1 MKPRILVSKCLGF
14 DACRYDG
21 GIIKDDFI
29 KRLKDYVD
37 FEVVCPEVEM
47 GLSVPRQAV
56 RMIKQDDFKLVAS
69 LSGEDH
75 TGLMKAYLDK
85 KSKVLDQTTYHG
97 AILKSRSP
105 SCGIKDVKVYKSHG
119 KVPCLEE
126 KTAGMFGGFLTSHF
140 PFLAVED
147 EGRLKNYNIREHFLT
162 RVFTSFKYEEVKSS
176 KKIKN
181 LIEFH
186 SDYKYLL
193 MAYHQSLQKEMGR
206 LIAHSKSIDETLEA
220 YEILLYKALGKP
232 LKPGRNVNMMM
243 HIFGYF
249 SDQLSREEKGFFLEQ
264 LDMYR
269 KRKIPFSVLMNLLY
283 IWVLRFDVDYLRR
296 QVIFNP
302 YPKDILDVTDSGKG
316 IK

>member
-29 KRLKDYVD
+29 KRLKDYVE

-47 GLSVPRQAV
+47 GLTVPRQAV

-75 TGLMKAYLDK
+75 THLMTSYLDK
-85 KSKVLDQTTYHG
+85 KHHELDKTKYHG

-126 KTAGMFGGFLTSHF
+126 KTSGIFGGFIIKTY
-140 PFLAVED
+140 PNLAVED

-162 RVFTSFKYEEVKSS
+162 RVFTALAFEKVKNERS
-176 KKIKN
+176 IKA
-181 LIEFH
+181 LIDFH

-193 MAYHQSLQKEMGR
+193 MAYHQSNQKKLGR
-206 LIAHSKSIDETLEA
+206 LVAHSDDIDESLRQ
-220 YEILLYKALGKP
+220 YELLLFKALENP

-249 SDQLSREEKGFFLEQ
+249 SDQLTREEKGFFLEQ

-269 KRKIPFSVLMNLLY
+269 KRKLPFSVLMNLLY
-283 IWVLRFDVDYLRR
+283 AWVLRFNVDYLKR
-296 QVIFNP
+296 QTIFNP